1 MQHRPAEKAPA
12 IDGRDKLSRAGRNV
26 EFSPSALQHLWGD
39 CRAEHPLVAG
49 PTSWVLFI
57 SAKKCSLK
65 PPLARKR
72 LRCTKT
78 FEIDQNFESGAR
90 NRRPTVVGQL
100 RRCPGSSI

>member
-1 MQHRPAEKAPA
+1 MNLFRLALQHRPAEKAPA

-57 SAKKCSLK
+57 SAKKLLVEAT
-65 PPLARKR
+65 PG
-72 LRCTKT
+72 TKT
-78 FEIDQNFESGAR
+78 FEMHEN
-90 NRRPTVVGQL
+90 L
-100 RRCPGSSI
+100 